1 MTALLEVKD
10 LRVHLFTGRGVVRAV
25 DGIDFSLEA
34 GRSLGIVGE
43 SGCGK
48 SMTALSL
55 LRLIPQPPARIVSGQ
70 ILFDGADVVTMNAAA
85 LRELRGNR
93 IAMIYQDPMTTLN
106 PVFNIGEQI
115 AESVRLH
122 RGAGRA
128 AATARAIEMLR
139 LVGIPDP
146 VRVAGAYPHQLSG
159 GMRQRAV
166 IAMALACDPR
176 LLIADEPTTALDVTI
191 QAQILE
197 LLRRLQ
203 TELGMAVILITHDL
217 GVIADLVDDVVD
229 GGARRQEHAPVG
241 WQFAAPAHPYT
252 QGPLRLAIA
261 ARPAGAS
268 PAHNRGHR
276 AVAIRL
282 AVRLSVPASLC
293 ARDGRVP
300 EGGTLFDAS
309 RWRHSCGMLV
319 TAAATSSARCDGWCA
334 APLMIEPLLT
344 VRELT
349 KHFPITGGPM
359 GISAAGTVR
368 AVDGVSFSIDTGE
381 TLALVGE
388 SGCGKSTTGR
398 MLLRL
403 TEPTAGSI
411 HFDGS
416 DLMKLSARELRRAR
430 QHIQIVFQDPYA
442 SLSPRQRIEDIVAE
456 PLDVHRLYSS
466 RTERRERVIELL
478 RLVGL
483 DAIHLRRRP
492 FEFSGGQRQRIAIA
506 RALAPEPRLV
516 VADEPVSALDVSI
529 QAQVVNLLQDLQEK
543 LGVAYLF
550 ISHDLAVVRHI
561 ARRVA
566 VMYLGRLVELSETE
580 ALFTA
585 PYHPYS
591 QALLSAAPA
600 ADPERRRNRIIL
612 SGDVPSP
619 VNVPS
624 GCHFHPRC
632 PIAQPLCRTNAP
644 TLREVTPGRLAA
656 CHFAAPDPI
665 PA

>member
-25 DGIDFSLEA
+25 DGIGFSLEA

-146 VRVAGAYPHQLSG
+146 ARVASAYPHQLSG

-197 LLRRLQ
+197 LLRRL
-203 TELGMAVILITHDL
+203 
-217 GVIADLVDDVVD
+217 ADRARHGGDPDHPRPGRDRRPGRRRGGDVRGQ
-229 GGARRQEHAPVG
+229 GGGTRAG
-241 WQFAAPAHPYT
+241 
-252 QGPLRLAIA
+252 
-261 ARPAGAS
+261 RPIVCRAGAS
-268 PAHNRGHR
+268 HTHR
-276 AVAIRL
+276 VCCAPYRRSIRACTACGQSRAPCRRHSQCHQ
-282 AVRLSVPASLC
+282 AVRSGRAAHMPMDVCREVEPTLTPA
-293 ARDGRVP
+293 G
-300 EGGTLFDAS
+300 GGTLAAC
-309 RWRHSCGMLV
+309 WLLPQH
-319 TAAATSSARCDGWCA
+319 TACTGCDDWCIAAV
-334 APLMIEPLLT
+334 MIEPLLT
-344 VRELT
+344 VRDLT
-349 KHFPITGGPM
+349 RHFPITGGPM
-359 GISAAGTVR
+359 GVRAVGTVR
-368 AVDGVSFSIDTGE
+368 AVDGVSFTIDKGE

-416 DLMKLSARELRRAR
+416 DLMQLSARELRRAR

-442 SLSPRQRIEDIVAE
+442 SLSPRQRVEDIVAE

-478 RLVGL
+478 RLVG
-483 DAIHLRRRP
+483 
-492 FEFSGGQRQRIAIA
+492 
-506 RALAPEPRLV
+506 
-516 VADEPVSALDVSI
+516 
-529 QAQVVNLLQDLQEK
+529 
-543 LGVAYLF
+543 
-550 ISHDLAVVRHI
+550 
-561 ARRVA
+561 
-566 VMYLGRLVELSETE
+566 T
-580 ALFTA
+580 
-585 PYHPYS
+585 
-591 QALLSAAPA
+591 
-600 ADPERRRNRIIL
+600 
-612 SGDVPSP
+612 
-619 VNVPS
+619 
-624 GCHFHPRC
+624 
-632 PIAQPLCRTNAP
+632 
-644 TLREVTPGRLAA
+644 
-656 CHFAAPDPI
+656 
-665 PA
+665 